1 MLSLGVFF
9 LLLAEI
15 IPPTSLTVPLLGRY
29 LLFTMILVTFSV
41 VVTIAVL
48 NVNFRSPATHRM
60 APWVRTVFLE
70 FLPKVLCMQRP
81 KNDDNSD
88 DDRDYTCSNGKTE
101 PKARMSSS
109 VDIGL
114 GEKPIM
120 LSTKIAGRRLSN
132 NSLNGLS
139 DFPPPPPPEKLRI
152 PEMKAPHP
160 SESSDP
166 YVNGM
171 DKDFPPLPTYN
182 ISTAETDPFLSDGEA
197 ASPLPQGSVI
207 EDMDLPNKKLCP
219 EIERAIL
226 GIRFMAQHNKN
237 KDNYLQVCPAEWPAF
252 LPVIT
257 YLSLAF

>member
-29 LLFTMILVTFSV
+29 LLFTMVLVTFSV

-70 FLPKVLCMQRP
+70 FLPKMLCMQRP
-81 KNDDNSD
+81 KNDDKSGVD
-88 DDRDYTCSNGKTE
+88 EDRDYSCSNGKTE

-114 GEKPIM
+114 GEKPII
-120 LSTKIAGRRLSN
+120 LPAKIGGRRLSN
-132 NSLNGLS
+132 NSLNGSS

-152 PEMKAPHP
+152 PETKAPHP
-160 SESSDP
+160 SDSSDQ
-166 YVNGM
+166 YLNGM
-171 DKDFPPLPTYN
+171 DKDFPPLPNYN
-182 ISTAETDPFLSDGEA
+182 ISTAENDPFNSDGEQV
-197 ASPLPQGSVI
+197 SPLPQGSVNG
-207 EDMDLPNKKLCP
+207 EMDSANKKLCP

-226 GIRFMAQHNKN
+226 GIRFMAQHNRN
-237 KDNYLQVCPAEWPAF
+237 LDNYLQVCP
-252 LPVIT
+252 LK
-257 YLSLAF
+257 LSSTLYVRANSF